1 MDLFDTLIRGL
12 LIGFSIA
19 APLGPIGVLRVKRTL
34 AEGHASGFSCGLEA
48 ASADA
53 VYGSV
58 AALGLISTSS
68 FLVDYQPWLRL
79 VGGVFLL
86 YLGSKTFLQ
95 RRTERKTK
103 KDGSSSVLAG
113 AYATTFFLTI
123 TNPLTILSFAAIFAG
138 MGVAETSADYAAATL
153 VAGVFSGSGLW
164 WLFLSGGVSLCRSKL
179 RTGTLRWVNRAS
191 GTIILG
197 FGVIALLN
205 LLTS

>member
-1 MDLFDTLIRGL
+1 MDLFGTLIRGL

-19 APLGPIGVLRVKRTL
+19 ATLGPIGVLRIKRTL
-34 AEGHASGFSCGLEA
+34 AEGRASGFSCGLGA

-95 RRTERKTK
+95 RRTEREAK

-113 AYATTFFLTI
+113 ACPTTFFLTT

-138 MGVAETSADYAAATL
+138 MGVAETSADYAATL

-164 WLFLSGGVSLCRSKL
+164 WLFLSGGVSLFRSKL

-205 LLTS
+205 VLTL

>member
-1 MDLFDTLIRGL
+1 MDLFGTLIRGL

-19 APLGPIGVLRVKRTL
+19 APIGPIGVLCIKRTL
-34 AEGHASGFSCGLEA
+34 AEGRASGFSCGLGA

-53 VYGSV
+53 VYGGL
-58 AALGLISTSS
+58 AAFGLISISS
-68 FLVDYQPWLRL
+68 FLVHYQPWLRL

-95 RRTERKTK
+95 RPTERETK

-113 AYATTFFLTI
+113 VYATTFFLTM

-138 MGVAETSADYAAATL
+138 MGVAETSAGYAAATL
-153 VAGVFSGSGLW
+153 VVGVFSGSGLW
-164 WLFLSGGVSLCRSKL
+164 WLFLSGGVSLFRSKL
-179 RTGTLRWVNRAS
+179 RTGMLRWVNRAS

-205 LLTS
+205 VLTS

>member
-1 MDLFDTLIRGL
+1 
-12 LIGFSIA
+12 
-19 APLGPIGVLRVKRTL
+19 
-34 AEGHASGFSCGLEA
+34 
-48 ASADA
+48 
-53 VYGSV
+53 
-58 AALGLISTSS
+58 
-68 FLVDYQPWLRL
+68 
-79 VGGVFLL
+79 VFLL

-95 RRTERKTK
+95 RPTERKTK

-153 VAGVFSGSGLW
+153 VAGVLSGSGLW
-164 WLFLSGGVSLCRSKL
+164 WLFLSGGVSLFRSKL
-179 RTGTLRWVNRAS
+179 RTGTPRWVNRAS

-205 LLTS
+205 VLTL

>member
-1 MDLFDTLIRGL
+1 MDLFDTLIRRL

-19 APLGPIGVLRVKRTL
+19 APIGPIGVLCIKRTL
-34 AEGHASGFSCGLEA
+34 AEGRASGFSCGLGA

-95 RRTERKTK
+95 RRTKRKTK

-164 WLFLSGGVSLCRSKL
+164 WLFLSGGVSLFRSKL
-179 RTGTLRWVNRAS
+179 RIGTLRWVNRAS

-205 LLTS
+205 VLTL